1 MRITILLRVSLCGRG
16 EKEKLKNLL
25 RKKTKSS
32 SQNRR
37 ILRGP
42 FAFTNTYNKAVPR
55 FRVVHDSNLDK
66 RVSLQTRCFDLF
78 KPAAVK

>member
-25 RKKTKSS
+25 QKKNEVQSTKS
-32 SQNRR
+32 QN
-37 ILRGP
+37 
-42 FAFTNTYNKAVPR
+42 FAFVFTNTYNKAVPR

-66 RVSLQTRCFDLF
+66 RVSLQIRCFDLF